1 MKPDTLFNLL
11 QEAPYGAYAVSVD
24 QTILFWNR
32 AAERILG
39 HLSQNMVGRKCNEV
53 MTSVTSTGLTPQCS
67 GGCPSM
73 HYLRA
78 GLIPATARLQ
88 VLCSSGERKWVS
100 ITPMVVAGV
109 LRDAPLMVHFFDDG
123 DESQDF
129 DHAKGTIRNV
139 LTESGAE
146 ILSDNPP
153 APATP
158 EERSNL
164 SRREL
169 EVLRSVA
176 LGWDTPRIA
185 AELGISRHTVRNH
198 IRNLR
203 HKLNANT
210 KLDAVLKG
218 IRLGIL
224 AMGQSSQ

>member
-1 MKPDTLFNLL
+1 MKPEALFNLL
-11 QEAPYGAYAVSVD
+11 QDSSYGAYAVSVE

-32 AAERILG
+32 SAERILG
-39 HLSQNMVGRKCNEV
+39 HLSQNVVGRKCYEV
-53 MTSVTSTGLTPQCS
+53 MTSVTSAGLTPQCS

-88 VLCSSGERKWVS
+88 MLCSSGERKWVS

-109 LRDAPLMVHFFDDG
+109 LRDSPLMVHFFDDG
-123 DESQDF
+123 DETQDF
-129 DHAKGTIRNV
+129 DHARGTVRDT
-139 LTESGAE
+139 LAESGAE

-158 EERSNL
+158 EEQSNL